1 LKACCFGLEVFVQID
16 LLFSLSAFYFKTAAL
31 TSHPVFFVV
40 SVIALVYSDSRA
52 DLVFRASALYS
63 CPSALTAQ
71 SCYRHFSVIA
81 LLL

>member
-1 LKACCFGLEVFVQID
+1 LEVFVQIH
-16 LLFSLSAFYFKTAAL
+16 LLFSLSAFYFKTVAL
-31 TSHPVFFVV
+31 TSHPAFFAV
-40 SVIALVYSDSRA
+40 SVIASVYSFNRA

-71 SCYRHFSVIA
+71 SCYRHLSVIA